1 MTDYNPNRNRE
12 LEELI
17 EEKQAELN
25 KVAGE
30 KGISDEEVL
39 QKSQELDKI
48 IMKAYRA
55 GIKFPRTVEIDLR
68 EKRRNL

>member
-1 MTDYNPNRNRE
+1 MSDFNPKRNRE

-17 EEKQAELN
+17 EEKKKELN

-30 KGISDEEVL
+30 KGISDEKVL

-48 IMKAYRA
+48 MMRAYWA
-55 GIKFPRTVEIDLR
+55 GITFPRTVEIDLR

>member
-1 MTDYNPNRNRE
+1 MTDVKSMSKEGIYQ
-12 LEELI
+12 LI
-17 EEKQAELN
+17 EEKKKELN

-30 KGISDEEVL
+30 KGISDEKVL

-48 IMKAYRA
+48 MMRAYWA
-55 GIKFPRTVEIDLR
+55 GITFPRTVEIDLR